1 MKSHFPFVPV
11 LFLLASLSCTNNTDR
26 LTQDNIWSRR
36 LVTMLGSV
44 QDEYIKLTHPETE
57 VLLLDNV
64 PDLLVS
70 LKAGQCEGA
79 VLTYETAGE
88 VIKQDNSIKLLVP
101 ELFEDSIGFAFADDS
116 LLTRFNVFLKE
127 IGEDGTLRQISDKWL
142 ELGDAAPAE
151 PVEFAQNARILV
163 VGTAAMIVPF
173 TFLRD
178 QINCGLDID
187 IVNMFCARN
196 GMQPEYRNLPFASLI
211 ASLAAKKVDLLASCI
226 TITEERAK
234 QVKFSVPYYA
244 SKSGIYIL
252 NDQASALSVED
263 FNDADKKI
271 GVLIATWQE
280 LYLREHFSKAQIIPL
295 TNTPDLLSLLRSGG
309 CHALFLAQPV
319 CRYMMEE
326 SSDIVYLDEY
336 TAQTEVSAGFRLNET
351 VLKDQFNEF
360 LKEINSNGIHRQMTE
375 RWLERTDGTMPD
387 IPEADKGA
395 GLLRIGTTC
404 MDVPFS
410 FYQEGTPA
418 GFDIELSRRF
428 AAYIGKK
435 PEFVISDFGGMLASM
450 SAGKLDMMANYI
462 MRTEE
467 RSKNYSFSDTYLKT
481 YSSMI
486 VSRDLSFTNDTAI
499 EGPGFFK
506 KIKESFF
513 RNIIFDKRYL
523 LLWKGLLLTLL
534 IAVSSALAGTLAGGL
549 ICFMRMSKN
558 PLMKGFAGF
567 YIGLFRGIPQ
577 VVMLML
583 MFYVVFSSSS
593 LSGIAV
599 SVITFSMI
607 FGAYTSEMFRASIGS
622 VPKGQTEAG
631 IALGFSKVQTFMNIV
646 LPQALR
652 HVFPVYKGEFIA
664 LVKLTSIVGYI
675 AVQDLTK
682 AGDIIRSRTFDAFFP
697 LIVISVVYFL
707 LAWGLSRLLEL
718 SIPTSIRQDLQ
729 SK

>member
-1 MKSHFPFVPV
+1 MKRHFPLLPL
-11 LFLLASLSCTNNTDR
+11 LFLLASLSCTNNADR
-26 LTQDNIWSRR
+26 FTKDNIWSHR
-36 LVTMLGSV
+36 LATMMGSV
-44 QDEYIKLTHPETE
+44 QDEYIKRTHPQTE
-57 VLLLDNV
+57 LLLLDNI
-64 PDLLVS
+64 PDLLVAM
-70 LKAGQCEGA
+70 KAGQCEG
-79 VLTYETAGE
+79 VILTYHTAQE
-88 VIKQDNSIKLLVP
+88 VIRQDNSIKLLVP
-101 ELFEDSIGFAFADDS
+101 DLFKDSIGLAFADDS
-116 LLTRFNVFLKE
+116 LLTRFNAFLRE
-127 IGEDGTLRQISDKWL
+127 IEEDGTLRRISDKWL
-142 ELGDAAPAE
+142 EQGDAAPAE
-151 PVEFAQNARILV
+151 PIEFIQDARTLV

-196 GMQPEYRNLPFASLI
+196 GLRPKYTNLPFASLI
-211 ASLAAKKVDLLASCI
+211 ASLAANKVDLLASSI
-226 TITEERAK
+226 TITKERAK
-234 QVKFSVPYYA
+234 QVKFSDPYYT
-244 SKSGIYIL
+244 SNSGIYIL
-252 NDQASALSVED
+252 NDQVSAFSVED
-263 FNDADKKI
+263 LNNADKKI

-280 LYLREHFSKAQIIPL
+280 LYLREHFPKAQIITL
-295 TNTPDLLSLLRSGG
+295 ENTPDLLSLLRSGG
-309 CHALFLAQPV
+309 CHALFIAQPV
-319 CRYMMEE
+319 CKYIMEE
-326 SSDIVYLDEY
+326 SSDIAYLDEF
-336 TAQTEVSAGFRLNET
+336 TAQTEVSVGFRLNEP

-375 RWLERTDGTMPD
+375 RWLERTDGTMPV
-387 IPEADKGA
+387 IPEAPAGA
-395 GLLRIGTTC
+395 GVLRIGTTC

-410 FYQEGTPA
+410 FYQKGEPA

-428 AAYIGKK
+428 AAYIGKRS
-435 PEFVISDFGGMLASM
+435 EFIISDFGGMLASM

-486 VSRDLSFTNDTAI
+486 VSRDLSITKESTI
-499 EGPGFFK
+499 ESAGFFK

-534 IAVSSALAGTLAGGL
+534 IAVSSAVAGTLAGGL
-549 ICFMRMSKN
+549 ICFMRMSRNK
-558 PLMKGFAGF
+558 LMKGLAAF

-599 SVITFSMI
+599 SIITFSLI

-631 IALGFSKVQTFMNIV
+631 IALGFSRVQTFINIV
-646 LPQALR
+646 LPQAIR

-697 LIVISVVYFL
+697 LIVISIVYFV